1 MQNLDL
7 TKKKN
12 QFALPYPPL
21 NYGKH
26 QRNIN
31 VEENNLPLVQQNTNL
46 ITKGLWGVVDDD
58 GAREVA
64 SKDAQVLDVVA
75 VDADTVLPEQTVPAR
90 KTHAGP
96 MTDWRSVLLKSYST
110 PHKKSPKIFTS
121 VTCFFIVQRQSSMQ
135 VTP

>member
-1 MQNLDL
+1 MSASGVDECMTNVH
-7 TKKKN
+7 
-12 QFALPYPPL
+12 YYYL

-31 VEENNLPLVQQNTNL
+31 FEEKSLPLAQQNMHL

-75 VDADTVLPEQTVPAR
+75 VDADTVLPEQTMPAR
-90 KTHAGP
+90 KTHAGR
-96 MTDWRSVLLKSYST
+96 MTDRRSVLLKSYST
-110 PHKKSPKIFTS
+110 QHKKSPKIFTS
-121 VTCFFIVQRQSSMQ
+121 VTSFFKAQRQSRMQ
-135 VTP
+135 VTPK